1 MNQGIVITLFGM
13 KMALRLCKK
22 MFIGFRDTY

>member
-1 MNQGIVITLFGM
+1 MDQGIVISLFGM

-22 MFIGFRDTY
+22 RFIFVSDG

>member
-22 MFIGFRDTY
+22 MFIFVSDG

>member
-1 MNQGIVITLFGM
+1 MDQGIVINVLGM

-22 MFIGFRDTY
+22 MFIFVRDGY